1 MSRQVPV
8 MAQLLAGLGTELPA
22 STRFVIAVSHS
33 FIWPVGML
41 LALFVIGKELLLR
54 DFILKKIG

>member
-1 MSRQVPV
+1 